1 MKRVLVTGAAGFL
14 GRHSLAHLVRR
25 GYEVHAVRFQSTV
38 ESMPGVV
45 WHQGDLFSV
54 DDRRAIME
62 RARPTHLLH
71 FAWYAEPGKYWESGE
86 NVRWLQASLELF
98 TAFAAQGG
106 KRAVM
111 AGTCAEYDWADGYCK
126 EFVTP
131 LAPKSLYGI
140 CKHALH
146 QIEEAL
152 AKQYGITSAWGR
164 IFFLYGPGEHPR
176 RLVSSVISSLL
187 DRRPAP
193 CTHGRQIR
201 DFLHV
206 DDVASAFAAV
216 LDSEMTGPVNIASGK
231 PVAVMDVVKT
241 IAAKLNAE
249 DLLRLGEYPTPADEP
264 PLLVADV
271 TRLVTE
277 TGWTPKF
284 DLESGL
290 DDTIAWWKRY
300 LS

>member
-25 GYEVHAVRFQSTV
+25 GYEVRAVRFQSTV

-45 WHQGDLFSV
+45 WHQGNLFSA
-54 DDRRAIME
+54 DDRRALME
-62 RARPTHLLH
+62 QARPTHLLH
-71 FAWYAEPGKYWESGE
+71 FAWYAEPGKYWESSE

-131 LAPKSLYGI
+131 LAPKSLYGV

-146 QIEEAL
+146 QIEETL

-176 RLVSSVISSLL
+176 RLVSSVVSSLL

-193 CTHGRQIR
+193 CSHGRQIR

-277 TGWTPKF
+277 IGWAPKF

-290 DDTIAWWKRY
+290 DDTIAWWRRH